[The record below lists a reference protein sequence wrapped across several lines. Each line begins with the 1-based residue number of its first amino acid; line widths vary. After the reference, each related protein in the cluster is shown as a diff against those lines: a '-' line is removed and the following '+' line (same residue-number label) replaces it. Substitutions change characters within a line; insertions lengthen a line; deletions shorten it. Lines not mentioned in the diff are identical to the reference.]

1 MFVFKCT
8 VHFESVTFPGH
19 GRNPYLNLLSI
30 HHAHYYAHHAIIMM
44 LEVKIDVVF
53 NKLVD

>member
-30 HHAHYYAHHAIIMM
+30 HHAHNG
-44 LEVKIDVVF
+44 ENCDDVGGE
-53 NKLVD
+53 N